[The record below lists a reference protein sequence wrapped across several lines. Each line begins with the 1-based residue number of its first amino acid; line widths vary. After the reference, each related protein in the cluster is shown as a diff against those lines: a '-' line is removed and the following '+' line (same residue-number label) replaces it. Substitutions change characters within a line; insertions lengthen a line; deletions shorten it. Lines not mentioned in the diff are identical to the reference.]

1 MKFYDAEPVEGSG
14 AAQAPAAPTPE
25 QVTAAKQA
33 LDYAEKNIA
42 PAIYGPGKP
51 ARNNA
56 AAIVAAWLATF
67 TAPERQAKAV
77 KRYADQLQRLGF
89 NVPPPRIT
97 QAEIARRNA
106 AVLAM
111 VDNVDAAQAVAD
123 EYPIDE
129 LRALAAQIGMRGD
142 LADDETRAAFAKWLA
157 DAATAQGIDLPARFR
172 QEIGQPQGSGAS
184 FGQQL
189 GGTLKKAVTRPG
201 DYFQS
206 LGEEIGKGLAATG
219 KALLKARKIGPLG
232 TYFLDPL
239 GITLQATILQQLGN
253 ALIGHSVADFSA
265 PAVGYALAGNFAA
278 VGQALITA
286 APFTGPW
293 APLFAT
299 CGAITVAM
307 GKTLRTMLDA
317 QGRQAEDAT
326 GDAQARQEAE
336 AQAAQEAAILADAQ
350 QAATVRLETNGFY
363 YHWIYYARSGWRA
376 AHYYD
381 GARWQPFP
389 QAQAA

>member
-1 MKFYDAEPVEGSG
+1 MNYYNAEPITGSG

-42 PAIYGPGKP
+42 PAVYGPGKP

-56 AAIVAAWLATF
+56 AAVVAAWLATL
-67 TAPERQAKAV
+67 TTSERRLAPV
-77 KRYADQLQRLGF
+77 KRWSDTLARLGF

-97 QAEIARRNA
+97 QADVARRDA
-106 AVLAM
+106 ILASLA
-111 VDNVDAAQAVAD
+111 DNIDAAQALAD
-123 EYPIDE
+123 EYPIED
-129 LRALAAQIGMRGD
+129 LRALAAQIGMRPD
-142 LADDETRAAFAKWLA
+142 LADDEARAAFAKWLA
-157 DAATAQGIDLPARFR
+157 DAATAQQIDLPARLR
-172 QEIGQPQGSGAS
+172 EAANVQGSGAS
-184 FGQQL
+184 FGQQI
-189 GGTLKKAVTRPG
+189 GSTLKKAVTRPA

-278 VGQALITA
+278 VGQALVTA

-299 CGAITVAM
+299 CGAITIAM

-326 GDAQARQEAE
+326 GDAQARQAAE
-336 AQAAQEAAILADAQ
+336 QAAAEEAAILADA
-350 QAATVRLETNGFY
+350 ATAETVEPQPNGLY
-363 YHWIYYARSGWRA
+363 VHWIYYARSGWRPI
-376 AHYYD
+376 HYWSGTAWHPY
-381 GARWQPFP
+381 P
-389 QAQAA
+389 QAA